1 MNNDYLYALVDAG
14 VSVIPIAEGT
24 KIPHP
29 ILGKTHDLLTRRAT
43 HEEVRKW
50 SAEGVTSWAIAGGK
64 VSGNLT
70 TLDFDEKHYSNLYDL
85 WYARLADHQKAYVD
99 KCSLVRTRN
108 NGKHLRY
115 RTETPQPTMK
125 LSRRIVGEKIET
137 TAETKAEGGY
147 ALIPPSEGYTLIR
160 GALRDLPV
168 IPDDI
173 HEELIDILRTFNEV
187 VDEPAT
193 EYEWKPGETI
203 VGGRPGDQLNALM
216 PWAEVLEP
224 HGWVEEQKNRWRR
237 PGKKQGEGISATT
250 DYDGRPMFYMFSS
263 AAAPFEANKGYSK
276 FHTFALLNHGGDYR
290 EAARVAAELYPVRDQ
305 DWEKIF
311 SNDVLEQMRE
321 DTPMKV
327 ARKILQAMP
336 EEAWPIGQVFFRRW
350 NDRLPKPN
358 APRYLN
364 STWSS
369 VRKSVE
375 LERKKKLQEKKVR
388 PPRIRIAIIGTPTRL
403 LTFEKWRD
411 IIRTN
416 FPDLVQAAEA
426 AVSIPVQFV
435 IKDVTNPF
443 ALVLVDVPSSG
454 KTITINF
461 LDGMIEITYTTDKFS
476 AASFVSNA
484 ANVSKEELADVDL
497 LPRIQYRMLLVRDLA
512 PLFAKRA
519 DDLTESLG
527 ILTRV
532 LDGEGLQTDSGVHG
546 HRGYSGEYL
555 FMILAASTPIQHH
568 VWKVMGTLGSRLFF
582 LGVHSRRKSEEELAN
597 QVVDKSYKEKERIC
611 REATRDFL
619 YTLWN
624 THKEGIEWDK
634 QADNKN
640 VVALIAR
647 CAMMLARLRGVVN
660 FWKDDFSDVERYEQ
674 PTAEQPDRITQLF
687 YNFAR
692 GHALVCGRTSVA
704 DEDLRIILDMC
715 FDSAPPSRTRLFR
728 ALIDHGGIMK
738 TSEIEKELNC
748 SKPTARKEMRTL
760 EILGIVTQEEVT
772 SGTGEFKMQ
781 LVDDLSW
788 FLSDECRAIRGR
800 EAVQPEADDTG
811 EAINKF

>member
-1 MNNDYLYALVDAG
+1 MPSEDEIRAWWNNNPNAQIG
-14 VSVIPIAEGT
+14 I
-24 KIPHP
+24 
-29 ILGKTHDLLTRRAT
+29 
-43 HEEVRKW
+43 
-50 SAEGVTSWAIAGGK
+50 VTGAI
-64 VSGNLT
+64 
-70 TLDFDEKHYSNLYDL
+70 SNLVVVDVESGGSFDGYPATLTAKTGGGGRHFYFKHPGKEVSNGVRVRPLTDIRGDGGYVVVPPSCSEKGAYEWL
-85 WYARLADHQKAYVD
+85 VAPEDGSLADLPSWVLEEQERVPA
-99 KCSLVRTRN
+99 
-108 NGKHLRY
+108 G
-115 RTETPQPTMK
+115 
-125 LSRRIVGEKIET
+125 
-137 TAETKAEGGY
+137 EGG
-147 ALIPPSEGYTLIR
+147 
-160 GALRDLPV
+160 
-168 IPDDI
+168 
-173 HEELIDILRTFNEV
+173 
-187 VDEPAT
+187 
-193 EYEWKPGETI
+193 
-203 VGGRPGDQLNALM
+203 
-216 PWAEVLEP
+216 
-224 HGWVEEQKNRWRR
+224 VE
-237 PGKKQGEGISATT
+237 
-250 DYDGRPMFYMFSS
+250 
-263 AAAPFEANKGYSK
+263 
-276 FHTFALLNHGGDYR
+276 
-290 EAARVAAELYPVRDQ
+290 Q
-305 DWEKIF
+305 DWEAIF
-311 SNDVLEQMRE
+311 NGEVLKGMRND
-321 DTPMKV
+321 TAAKV
-327 ARKILQAMP
+327 AGKLLQAMP
-336 EEAWPIGQVFFRRW
+336 PEAWPLGYEIFKTWNQQHVTPPLEARR
-350 NDRLPKPN
+350 LQ
-358 APRYLN
+358 
-364 STWSS
+364 STWKSIEKAQKLS
-369 VRKSVE
+369 REKRKRE
-375 LERKKKLQEKKVR
+375 KAKL
-388 PPRIRIAIIGTPTRL
+388 PPRIRIAIIGTPTRP
-403 LTFEKWRD
+403 LTFEAWRS
-411 IIRTN
+411 IIQAN

-426 AVSIPVQFV
+426 AVSIPVQFL

-497 LPRIQYRMLLVRDLA
+497 LPRIKYRMLLVRDLA

-527 ILTRV
+527 TLTRV
-532 LDGEGLQTDSGVHG
+532 LDGEGLQTDSGTHG

-634 QADNKN
+634 QADDKN

-674 PTAEQPDRITQLF
+674 PIIEQPDRITQLL

-715 FDSAPPSRTRLFR
+715 FDSAPPGRTRLFR

-760 EILGIVTQEEVT
+760 EILSIVTQEEVS
-772 SGTGEFKMQ
+772 SGTSEFRMQ

-800 EAVQPEADDTG
+800 PMVEPQAETD
-811 EAINKF
+811 EAIKQF